1 MLSDNSNVFTKDNLD
16 TYLKELAKEFRK
28 VNGRHMPAEIILI
41 GGAAILL
48 NYGFR
53 DMTTDVDAVI
63 RAASSMKDAINR
75 VGDKF
80 DLPNGWLNSDF
91 MQTSSYSSKLDEVSV
106 YYRTY
111 SNVLTIR
118 TVSAEYLIAMKL
130 KAGRR
135 YKNDLSDIVGIL
147 AEHEKQGKPITISQI
162 DKAVEKLYGGWTDFS
177 NDSIEFI
184 KNAVGMGNYE
194 RVYKLVQQ
202 EEQQTKD
209 ILIDFEKDYPDVTK
223 ESNVNKILK
232 TLKAKK
238 KS

>member
-28 VNGRHMPAEIILI
+28 VNGRHMSAEIILI

-106 YYRTY
+106 YYRT
-111 SNVLTIR
+111 
-118 TVSAEYLIAMKL
+118 
-130 KAGRR
+130 
-135 YKNDLSDIVGIL
+135 
-147 AEHEKQGKPITISQI
+147 
-162 DKAVEKLYGGWTDFS
+162 
-177 NDSIEFI
+177 
-184 KNAVGMGNYE
+184 
-194 RVYKLVQQ
+194 
-202 EEQQTKD
+202 
-209 ILIDFEKDYPDVTK
+209 
-223 ESNVNKILK
+223 
-232 TLKAKK
+232 
-238 KS
+238 